1 MFGNFNYP
9 FFLFKFKAIGLLR
22 KNNQGESH
30 ENIGRRF
37 YFKKPIKEQVV
48 QNNHLNPCL
57 VRARGHNQ
65 FVRKIKARVIHH

>member
-22 KNNQGESH
+22 KNNQGESCK
-30 ENIGRRF
+30 NIGKLF
-37 YFKKPIKEQVV
+37 YLKKSIKEQVV

-57 VRARGHNQ
+57 VHARGHNQ
-65 FVRKIKARVIHH
+65 FVRKTKARVIYH